1 MLRIEHPDLPKDP
14 QSIRDIHK
22 NVELT
27 SVAGGQSF
35 ISVKHHHKSR
45 FGKYLHSLFFVRTY
59 KSVMVVGDSSG
70 SKIWQLMETYKRVI
84 SL

>member
-27 SVAGGQSF
+27 SVAGGESF
-35 ISVKHHHKSR
+35 ISVKYHHKSR
-45 FGKYLHSLFFVRTY
+45 F
-59 KSVMVVGDSSG
+59 
-70 SKIWQLMETYKRVI
+70 W
-84 SL
+84 